1 MQVFQKGGK
10 RVKHI
15 YVGEKVGGT
24 GSYMEAESV
33 SCEVPPLTPAEGG
46 LPNILRLFLGESVNC
61 HWQCEPEVPALR
73 IPAQAVEPEGGGAS
87 GAY

>member
-1 MQVFQKGGK
+1 MFQKGGK

-24 GSYMEAESV
+24 GSYLEAESV
-33 SCEVPPLTPAEGG
+33 SCEVPALPPQAAEGG

-61 HWQCEPEVPALR
+61 HSGWQCEVPALR
-73 IPAQAVEPEGGGAS
+73 IPAVEPEGGGAS